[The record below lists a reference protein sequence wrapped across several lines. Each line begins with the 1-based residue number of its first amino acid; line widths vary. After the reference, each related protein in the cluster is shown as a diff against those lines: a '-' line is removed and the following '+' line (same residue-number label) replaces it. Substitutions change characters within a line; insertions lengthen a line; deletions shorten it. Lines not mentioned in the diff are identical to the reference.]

1 MRKESTDVVIVGSGF
16 AGLSAAIEAKKAGAT
31 VRIIEKMAGYGG
43 NSVISDGVMAAAGT
57 DMQKRAGISDSPD
70 LMFEDMMKAGLG
82 LNHPEL
88 VRKVTDNSKETFAWT
103 IDYLGVEYLDRVDQ
117 FGGHSVPRCYTT
129 HNRSGSGIVKPLM
142 AKVRELGM
150 DVQNRMLLKRII
162 RDDTGRVTGILAKNG
177 FDYPD
182 MESGNDRL
190 IQADKAVVLATGGYA
205 GDIVFRAAQD
215 PRLTEAI
222 GSTTK
227 PSTTAEA
234 LKEALRNGAA
244 PIHLSWIQ
252 LGPWASPDE
261 SMYGAAPDFSG
272 YVAFPYGIMIDPSTG
287 KRFVNELA
295 DRRTRADAILNL
307 GKPCIAIADEEG
319 VRISG
324 RAIDHCV
331 EKGVV
336 KKFQKLRNF
345 VDCYGLPLESVEAS
359 IETYNR
365 SVDKGMDEAFG
376 KPILEGAKPLVHP
389 PYYGVR
395 LWPKVHYT
403 MGGVGINQDAQ
414 VMDVDQKPIEG
425 LYAAGEVTGGVHGA
439 CRLGSCA
446 ITECLVFGRIAGRNA
461 AFTEKSG

>member
-1 MRKESTDVVIVGSGF
+1 MWDESTDVVIVGSGF
-16 AGLSAAIEAKKAGAT
+16 AGLAAAIEAKNLGAS
-31 VRIIEKMAGYGG
+31 VIILEKMKGYGG
-43 NSVISDGVMAAAGT
+43 NSVISDGVMAATGT
-57 DMQKRAGISDSPD
+57 EMQKQAGISDSSD
-70 LMFEDMMKAGLG
+70 LMFEDMIRAGLG

-88 VRKVTDNSKETFAWT
+88 VREVTDHPRETFEWT

-117 FGGHSVPRCYTT
+117 FGGHSVPRCYTV

-142 AKVRELGM
+142 TKVRELGM
-150 DVQNRMLLKRII
+150 DVRNRTLLKRII
-162 RDDTGRVTGILAKNG
+162 RNDTGRVNGILAKEG
-177 FDYPD
+177 FNYPD
-182 MESGNDRL
+182 MESGNERC

-205 GDIVFRAAQD
+205 GDIAFRAAQD
-215 PRLTEAI
+215 PRLTETI

-234 LKEALRNGAA
+234 LKEALKIGAA

-261 SMYGAAPDFSG
+261 SMYGVAPDFSG

-295 DRRTRADAILNL
+295 DRKTRADAILNL
-307 GKPCIAIADEEG
+307 GNPCIAIADDEG
-319 VRISG
+319 VKISG
-324 RAIDHCV
+324 RNIDHCID
-331 EKGVV
+331 KGVV
-336 KKFQKLRNF
+336 KKFQNLKDV
-345 VDCYGLPLESVEAS
+345 VDCYGLSFESVEET

-365 SVDKGMDEAFG
+365 SVEKGKDEAFG
-376 KPILEGAKPLVHP
+376 KPILKGARPLNHP

-403 MGGVGINQDAQ
+403 MGGVGIDTDAR
-414 VMDVDQKPIEG
+414 VVDLDQKPIGG

-461 AFTEKSG
+461 AAEI